1 MTLMILSRF
10 LITSLFLFGI
20 FNDDSKDRTLFISP
34 VKIPLALSG
43 NFGELRSDH
52 FHSGIDIK
60 TQGVTGKEIVATSA
74 GYVYRISISP
84 GGFGRALYLRHPS
97 GYSTVYAHLER
108 FIPEIEEYI
117 TQQQYEKKSFTIT
130 VFPPQEKFVF
140 QQGDLIA
147 YSGNS
152 GSSGGPHL
160 HYEIRKSNS
169 ENPVN
174 PLHFDFG
181 VSDNIKPVIEKLA
194 IYPVNRHTLINGQN
208 KARKINVAGGNGNYH
223 VPSGN
228 EITISGLAGFGI
240 KSFDRFNDSH
250 NKCSVYSIEL
260 KIDSVTH
267 FRYIMDEFSFNE
279 SKYINSH
286 VDYETYLKE
295 NSFIEKTYILPN
307 DKLSVYKD
315 AIDRGIYDF
324 SDGKKHLIEIILA
337 DIHGNESTLLFN
349 VQGSIPEEKMTTPDD
364 SNQLKMPYN
373 RSNRFRAENINILIP
388 AGSLYDTIA
397 FEYSRESGSSWMYSD
412 IHNVHNV
419 YTPLHKAF
427 TLSIKPSIIP
437 AGKESKML
445 IVQLSNDLK
454 RRSALNSKWT
464 EGYLTAEP
472 SVFGKFCITVDT
484 VPPVISTIGFRPGSD
499 LSGRSELRIR
509 ITDDLS
515 GIKSYE
521 PFVDGKWALFEY
533 DQKNNVLIYRFDP
546 KRIAKNSDHLLE
558 LTVTDNKDNQSTYTG
573 NFKW

>member
-1 MTLMILSRF
+1 MTLMIFSRF

-20 FNDDSKDRTLFISP
+20 FNDNSKDRTLFISP

-240 KSFDRFNDSH
+240 KSFDRLTT
-250 NKCSVYSIEL
+250 V
-260 KIDSVTH
+260 
-267 FRYIMDEFSFNE
+267 
-279 SKYINSH
+279 
-286 VDYETYLKE
+286 
-295 NSFIEKTYILPN
+295 
-307 DKLSVYKD
+307 
-315 AIDRGIYDF
+315 
-324 SDGKKHLIEIILA
+324 II
-337 DIHGNESTLLFN
+337 N
-349 VQGSIPEEKMTTPDD
+349 VQSTP
-364 SNQLKMPYN
+364 
-373 RSNRFRAENINILIP
+373 
-388 AGSLYDTIA
+388 
-397 FEYSRESGSSWMYSD
+397 
-412 IHNVHNV
+412 
-419 YTPLHKAF
+419 
-427 TLSIKPSIIP
+427 
-437 AGKESKML
+437 
-445 IVQLSNDLK
+445 
-454 RRSALNSKWT
+454 
-464 EGYLTAEP
+464 
-472 SVFGKFCITVDT
+472 
-484 VPPVISTIGFRPGSD
+484 
-499 LSGRSELRIR
+499 
-509 ITDDLS
+509 
-515 GIKSYE
+515 
-521 PFVDGKWALFEY
+521 
-533 DQKNNVLIYRFDP
+533 
-546 KRIAKNSDHLLE
+546 
-558 LTVTDNKDNQSTYTG
+558 
-573 NFKW
+573 